1 MEFTNNQLK
10 YIREEKELDVLLI
23 PSLDEVIVEFLKKFE
38 VFVKPISSG
47 KRNIGESAMSGA
59 IGGMLGA
66 DVGGDAFMISGQ
78 KKQTAVQEWT
88 QWKQWTLDHKDF
100 ESFRSE
106 KIDKVK
112 AHNEK
117 ILSDPKIQK
126 DLENLFKE
134 PEPIEYES
142 DDKIINFIAVMA
154 IIIGLVTIPFF
165 MKMGDNKNDSSF
177 NSPIIKTKI
186 LKTFISL

>member
-1 MEFTNNQLK
+1 MEYTNNQLK
-10 YIREEKELDVLLI
+10 YIREERELDVLLI

-47 KRNIGESAMSGA
+47 TRNIGESAMSGA

-142 DDKIINFIAVMA
+142 DDKIMNFIAVMA

-177 NSPIIKTKI
+177 NSPMIKTKI
-186 LKTFISL
+186 LKAFIS

>member
-1 MEFTNNQLK
+1 MEYTNNQLK
-10 YIREEKELDVLLI
+10 YIREERELDVLLI

-134 PEPIEYES
+134 PVPIEYDS
-142 DDKIINFIAVMA
+142 DDKLMNFIAVTA
-154 IIIGLVTIPFF
+154 IIIGLATIPFF
-165 MKMGDNKNDSSF
+165 MKMGDKYDDSSY
-177 NSPIIKTKI
+177 NSIIESEKI
-186 LKTFISL
+186 RKFIS

>member
-10 YIREEKELDVLLI
+10 YIREKKELDVLLI

-47 KRNIGESAMSGA
+47 KRNIGESALSGA
-59 IGGMLGA
+59 ITGMMGA

-78 KKQTAVQEWT
+78 KKQIAVQEWT

-134 PEPIEYES
+134 SVPIENYDS
-142 DDKIINFIAVMA
+142 DVN
-154 IIIGLVTIPFF
+154 IIILLAMIVIIMLLAILPSFI
-165 MKMGDNKNDSSF
+165 KSGDNKNDSSF

-186 LKTFISL
+186 LKAYIS

>member
-1 MEFTNNQLK
+1 MEYTNNQLK
-10 YIREEKELDVLLI
+10 YIREERELDVLLI

-88 QWKQWTLDHKDF
+88 QWKQWSLDHKDF

-112 AHNEK
+112 AHNER

-134 PEPIEYES
+134 PVPIEYDS
-142 DDKIINFIAVMA
+142 DDKLMNFIAVTA
-154 IIIGLVTIPFF
+154 IIIGLATIPFF
-165 MKMGDNKNDSSF
+165 MKMGDKYDDSSY
-177 NSPIIKTKI
+177 NSIIESEKI
-186 LKTFISL
+186 REIIS

>member
-1 MEFTNNQLK
+1 MEYTNNQLK
-10 YIREEKELDVLLI
+10 YIREKRELDVLLI
-23 PSLDEVIVEFLKKFE
+23 PSLDEVIFEFLKKFE

-47 KRNIGESAMSGA
+47 TRNIGESAMSGA

-134 PEPIEYES
+134 PEPIEYDS
-142 DDKIINFIAVMA
+142 DDNLMNLIAVIS
-154 IIIGLVTIPFF
+154 IIIGLATIPFF
-165 MKMGDNKNDSSF
+165 LKMGDNNNDSSY
-177 NSPIIKTKI
+177 NSIKKSEKI
-186 LKTFISL
+186 AEFIS

>member
-10 YIREEKELDVLLI
+10 YIRENKELDVLLI

-47 KRNIGESAMSGA
+47 KRNIGESALSGA
-59 IGGMLGA
+59 ITGMMGA

-134 PEPIEYES
+134 PQPIEDYDS
-142 DDKIINFIAVMA
+142 DVN
-154 IIIGLVTIPFF
+154 IIILLAMIVIIMLLAILPSFI
-165 MKMGDNKNDSSF
+165 KSGDNKNDSSF

-186 LKTFISL
+186 FKTFIS

>member
-10 YIREEKELDVLLI
+10 YIRENKELDVLLI

-142 DDKIINFIAVMA
+142 DDKIMNFIAVMA

-165 MKMGDNKNDSSF
+165 MKMGDNKNDSSL

-186 LKTFISL
+186 LKIFNS